1 MKKTKAEQGS
11 VRPLPPESLFESPW
25 LSFAPAPELRK
36 WASDMF
42 LVESAP
48 LHNEDHAHLEHA
60 GVEFLWASGGF
71 NKQGRTVLGQCEEVT
86 FRAGP
91 WQKGRQEQQM
101 REWFGQ
107 VPDFVITL
115 DADYS
120 RKCSDAEF
128 CALVEHEM
136 YHVGHLNDEYGAPA
150 FYKDSGLPKLGMR
163 AHDVEEFIGVVRR
176 YGASKDVQRL
186 LDAAKTAPEV
196 AKLNIA
202 RACGTCLL
210 KAA

>member
-1 MKKTKAEQGS
+1 MPKVKPPGGP
-11 VRPLPPESLFESPW
+11 VRPAPPDALFESPH
-25 LSFAPAPELRK
+25 LRFMPAPEVRA
-36 WASDMF
+36 WAHAMF
-42 LVESAP
+42 LSEGGQ
-48 LHNEDHAHLEHA
+48 LRNEDHAHLEQA
-60 GVEFLWASGGF
+60 SFEFLWASGGF
-71 NKQGRTVLGQCEEVT
+71 AKQGRTVLGQCEEVT

-101 REWFGQ
+101 RDWFGE

-120 RKCSDAEF
+120 RRCSDAEF

-136 YHVGHLNDEYGAPA
+136 YHIGHSKDDFGQPA
-150 FYKDSGLPKLGMR
+150 FTKDGLPKLSMR
-163 AHDVEEFIGVVRR
+163 GHDVEEFIGVVRR
-176 YGASKDVQRL
+176 YGASKDVQHL
-186 LDAAKTAPEV
+186 IDAAKSAPEV